1 MTTRSVNQI
10 INSMTTSDGAGVKLL
25 RTLGSKQN
33 LRLDPFLMLDEFGSF
48 DANDYIAG
56 FPPHPHRGFETVT
69 YMLEGHMLHEDH
81 MGNKGHLRSGDVQ
94 WMTAAHGIIHSE
106 MPQQQSGRMH
116 GFQLWINLPAR
127 EKMKAASYRDIPAEK
142 IPVVAFGN
150 GATVKVI
157 AGDVVNDEQRIS
169 GPVQGLATQALYL
182 DVKLPQGQR
191 FVQATPAAHNAFI
204 YLYEGEITIGEGTVT
219 KLQGHTAAL
228 LNGGDQIVVNAAS
241 DARFLILAAQPL
253 NEPVVQYGPFVMNTR
268 EEIEQAIVDYQNG
281 KLVQEKAL
289 AFAE

>member
-10 INSMTTSDGAGVKLL
+10 INSMNTCDGAGVKLL

-116 GFQLWINLPAR
+116 GFQLWINLPAS
-127 EKMKAASYRDIPAEK
+127 EKMKPASYRDIPAAK
-142 IPVVAFGN
+142 IPTVSLSN

-157 AGDVVNDEQRIS
+157 AGEIVDGEQRVA
-169 GPVQGLATQALYL
+169 GPVQGLATQALYI
-182 DVKLPQGQR
+182 DVHLPEGQR
-191 FVQATPAAHNAFI
+191 FVQPTPAAHNAFI
-204 YLYEGEITIGEGTVT
+204 YLYEGEIAIGEGDVRT
-219 KLQGHTAAL
+219 LQGHTAAL
-228 LNGGDQIVVNAAS
+228 LNGGEQIVVSASS
-241 DARFLILAAQPL
+241 DARFLILAAKPL

-268 EEIEQAIVDYQNG
+268 EEIEQAINDYQNG
-281 KLVQEKAL
+281 KLVEARAQ
-289 AFAE
+289 AFSE